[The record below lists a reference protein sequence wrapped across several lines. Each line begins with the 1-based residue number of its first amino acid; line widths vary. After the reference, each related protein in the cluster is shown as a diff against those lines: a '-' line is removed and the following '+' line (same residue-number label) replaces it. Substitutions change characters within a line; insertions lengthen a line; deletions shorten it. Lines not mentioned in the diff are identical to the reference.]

1 MSTEQMSSTP
11 NETSYLHNNG
21 MKGKVKGSTGCMCN
35 LLTTKKEVKQIKKLE
50 KAMPVAKTTTTYKG
64 KRQLTCNKICIFII

>member
-1 MSTEQMSSTP
+1 MVKMSTEQMSSTP

-35 LLTTKKEVKQIKKLE
+35 LLTTKKEVKTDKKIRE
-50 KAMPVAKTTTTYKG
+50 SNADG
-64 KRQLTCNKICIFII
+64 KNNYNIQG